1 MASHRPQRNA
11 LALKRAWRRINHAAK
26 KKLKKI
32 ARHQELLY
40 DQTYIAAQHNYDGQ
54 TLNSNLIKH
63 ASAPVIPT
71 MKHPNPKYNLPRIK
85 ITTFDEQLTRLFQE
99 KQANR
104 TTRRK
109 LTPSEIIDQISP
121 ADISCNCPHKHKFT
135 KILETDV
142 GAEPDAMVWTACR
155 HTTFAAAKRQMKAAP
170 TPDPAVADDFFQHS
184 KQIIDKELGDSLTHF
199 GYSVTDWYNHLNTT
213 KQKALQPAIDYFN
226 GNILNIKHRDLQN
239 IRNRHYTGILKEEI
253 QPLDGKPRM
262 VCSIPQSTKY
272 IMGPVT
278 WQMEEIFQNHL
289 QGYCGGK
296 NLDGMADDINV
307 YLKQGFT
314 KIVEGDGSAFDNT
327 QDVSLKAVDRYIYQK
342 VRHAIYHVPLE
353 EYDEATQALYK
364 TMDIDYIEGKK
375 KKHLM
380 SYTILGTVFSGDCDT
395 TLMNTTRMA
404 LYNRYVNDKAGWIFG
419 KDYVCFAKGDDF
431 TVMYKPYITNRQITQ
446 AYYNYFLPA
455 NPDPSKPDTRIYGL
469 GQVLKMLD
477 FGDASILKFCSLRA
491 WFTDASETQIYL
503 TRDPAKFFNLSKYSR
518 KAKQKSAAYVHDYL
532 LSQAQAIKATYP
544 NITFFETMAAV
555 YDRQAQLIRYQYPKA
570 KYNKLTKQMTLI
582 IQHNIRTPQSD
593 SYEQAFDAMEEKFF
607 AEVLHRNTQYKIQGS
622 YWETMQAIEKSH
634 IKTLTQQQADYISL
648 QIQSEFMTE
657 YLKSMIPGHL
667 GPKK

>member
-1 MASHRPQRNA
+1 MASHRQISNA
-11 LALKRAWRRINHAAK
+11 LALEKAWRKINHAAK
-26 KKLKKI
+26 KKLKRI
-32 ARHQELLY
+32 ARQQELQYEQL
-40 DQTYIAAQHNYDGQ
+40 YIAAQHNYDGQ

-71 MKHPNPKYNLPRIK
+71 VKHPNPKYNLPRIK
-85 ITTFDEQLTRLFQE
+85 ITTFDDQLTQLMDSIQ
-99 KQANR
+99 KNR
-104 TTRRK
+104 KTLKK

-121 ADISCNCPHKHKFT
+121 ADIKCNCPHKHKFT

-142 GAEPDAMVWTACR
+142 GAEPEAMVWTACR

-170 TPDPAVADDFFQHS
+170 TPDPTVADDFFNHS
-184 KQIIDKELGDSLTHF
+184 KQIIDQELGDTLTHF
-199 GYSVTDWYNHLNTT
+199 GYSVTDWYNHLSTV
-213 KQKALQPAIDYFN
+213 KQKALQPAIDYYN

-239 IRNRHYTGILKEEI
+239 IKNKHYTGILKEEL

-278 WQMEEIFQNHL
+278 WQLEEHFSDHL

-296 NLDGMADDINV
+296 NLDEMADDINK

-342 VRHAIYHVPLE
+342 IRHAIYHVPLE

-364 TMDIDYIEGKK
+364 TMDIDYIDGKK

-404 LYNRYVNDKAGWIFG
+404 LYNRYVNDKAGWVFG
-419 KDYVCFAKGDDF
+419 KDYICFAKGDDF
-431 TVMYKPYITNRQITQ
+431 TVMYKPYITNQQITD
-446 AYYNYFLPA
+446 AYYRYFLPS
-455 NPDPSKPDTRIYGL
+455 NPDPSKPDTRIFGL
-469 GQVLKMLD
+469 GQVLKMLE

-491 WFTDASETQIYL
+491 WFTNASETQIYL
-503 TRDPAKFFNLSKYSR
+503 TRDPTKFFTISKYSR

-532 LSQAQAIKATYP
+532 LAQAQALKATYTG
-544 NITFFETMAAV
+544 IRYFTIMAAV
-555 YDRQAQLIRYQYPKA
+555 YEKQAQLIKQQYPKG
-570 KYNKLTKQMTLI
+570 KYNKLTKQFTQI
-582 IQHNIRTPQSD
+582 IIKTMNHPDDPNILQ
-593 SYEQAFDAMEEKFF
+593 FDQMEENYFS
-607 AEVLHRNTQYKIQGS
+607 EVAHRHFQYKIQTN
-622 YWETMQAIEKSH
+622 YWETMQLIEKAH
-634 IKTLTQQQADYISL
+634 IKTLTKEQADYISL
-648 QIQSEFMTE
+648 QIESEFMVE
-657 YLKSMIPGHL
+657 YLKSMIPSHL
-667 GPKK
+667 GPK